1 VRDAGLGSREGGNY
15 IIGKFCERG
24 SLGRAKGG
32 PMKNKRRI
40 ATLVLAALVVLLVL
54 AVVGCN
60 GTSTTT
66 PGSMMN
72 GAGSGGTNPTSGGT
86 VYGTAVGTM
95 MGSST
100 SVSMMGA
107 DTTAP

>member
-1 VRDAGLGSREGGNY
+1 
-15 IIGKFCERG
+15 
-24 SLGRAKGG
+24 
-32 PMKNKRRI
+32 MKNKRRI

-60 GTSTTT
+60 GSNATT
-66 PGSMMN
+66 PGNMMN
-72 GAGSGGTNPTSGGT
+72 GPGSGGTSPTSGGMI
-86 VYGTAVGTM
+86 YGTAVGTM

-107 DTTAP
+107 GTTAP